1 MEEVGKPLVYI
12 PLDAKINITN
22 KPMEDI
28 KTKYEKNRV
37 VLDKEKVKKVVKGIY
52 GSPEKYSTK
61 LQP

>member
-1 MEEVGKPLVYI
+1 
-12 PLDAKINITN
+12 
-22 KPMEDI
+22 MEDI